1 MNPTDRQAEI
11 VNIIRQHN
19 RVTVEELARIL
30 KISKETIRRDLT
42 ELARIGK
49 VQKFHGGAS
58 MPMMT
63 GEGPFRDRMSDNA
76 LAKAAIAAEAV
87 KLISQGETILID
99 TGSTTVYFAEKLAKV
114 SNLTVVTN
122 SAEIARVISLASL
135 QCKTFL
141 LGGEFNADNRQ
152 TFGSMAVSQIRSFR
166 AHHAVLT
173 IGALDLRTGIMDF
186 CIEEAQVAR
195 AMIEQ
200 AESLTILAD
209 SSKIGRIA
217 SFEVCSLDRIT
228 NLVCDQSLPEKYQA
242 ALIEA
247 GVKIFIVS

>member
-58 MPMMT
+58 MPMIT

-141 LGGEFNADNRQ
+141 IGGEFNADNRQ